1 MMKVLRCFQNYY
13 YSETFSNIDL
23 TLSTKSVEDMCLDLC
38 VCVCV
43 IFKTY
48 RRLMTLKVSQILHI
62 KWVNPKSK
70 KCITKL

>member
-38 VCVCV
+38 MCVCV
-43 IFKTY
+43 LF
-48 RRLMTLKVSQILHI
+48 LKHI
-62 KWVNPKSK
+62 EDS
-70 KCITKL
+70 